1 LKFRAIAQ
9 NGTSR
14 DSRAGTAAPATTGA
28 LDEQQILLSTLPPS
42 PGQKRLALATILVL
56 LAAFCATVPFAAV
69 PVGYIREFIP
79 AYATA
84 MFVISSI
91 TSALLFVQF
100 SVVHSR
106 ALLAVSGGYLL
117 SALITIPWALTFPDL
132 FGATDMAG
140 TTWGVL
146 TRIWRLVFP
155 LSVIGYTLLKDD
167 EATAWPRALSYFA
180 VILSAAALLVAADL
194 VTWLATSTSE
204 LTPSELLFSVIDR
217 AQADWNALLLLLALF
232 ALALLWSR
240 RRSVLD
246 LWLMV
251 VMCGLLI
258 ELCLII
264 LVGRRYVVGWYAA
277 RVYFLVSSTLVLA
290 VLLSETALL
299 YARLAR
305 SVMAQRRERE
315 ARLMTMDVLSASIAH
330 EMNQPLAS
338 IVTNADAASRW
349 MARPTPDLG
358 EVKAT
363 LEQIRNSAY
372 RARDLIGSIRAM
384 VKRDDRNRAPLDLN
398 GLVRE
403 VLTLTE
409 RELQRS
415 RVSVEVELDEH
426 LPLVNGD
433 RVQLQQVLVNLITNA
448 IDAMAEKK
456 WPRILRI
463 ESAVQE
469 PSGVLISV
477 ADNGKGI
484 DPEIVDRIFNPLFT
498 TKSNGMGMGLAICR
512 SIIEGHDGRLQVSA
526 GAEGGSVVQFVLPA
540 TSPDRANS

>member
-1 LKFRAIAQ
+1 MKFRAIAQ

-28 LDEQQILLSTLPPS
+28 SGEQQILLSTLPPS
-42 PGQKRLALATILVL
+42 RGQKRLALAILLVL
-56 LAAFCATVPFAAV
+56 LAAFCATVPFATM

-106 ALLAVSGGYLL
+106 ALLAVAGGYLF

-132 FGATDMAG
+132 FGAADMAG

-146 TRIWRLVFP
+146 TRVWRLVFP
-155 LSVIGYTLLKDD
+155 LSVIAYTLLKDD
-167 EATAWPRALSYFA
+167 EASTAWPRALSYFA
-180 VILSAAALLVAADL
+180 ILLSAAGLLVAADL
-194 VTWLATSTSE
+194 VAWLATSTRE
-204 LTPSELLFSVIDR
+204 LTPSGLLFSVINR

-277 RVYFLVSSTLVLA
+277 RLYFLVSSTLVLA

-305 SVMAQRRERE
+305 SVMAESRERE

-330 EMNQPLAS
+330 EMSQPLAS
-338 IVTNADAASRW
+338 IVTNADAAARW
-349 MARPTPDLG
+349 MGRPTPDLD
-358 EVKAT
+358 EVKAS
-363 LEQIRNSAY
+363 LGQIRDSAY

-384 VKRDDRNRAPLDLN
+384 IKRDARNRLPLDIN
-398 GLVRE
+398 DLVRE
-403 VLTLTE
+403 IVALME
-409 RELQRS
+409 RELQRN
-415 RVSVEVELDEH
+415 RISVELELDEH
-426 LPLVNGD
+426 LPTVQAD
-433 RVQLQQVLVNLITNA
+433 HVQLQQVLINLITNGLE
-448 IDAMAEKK
+448 AMAGNRRA
-456 WPRILRI
+456 RILRVK
-463 ESAVQE
+463 SAIQE
-469 PSGVLISV
+469 PDSVLISV
-477 ADNGKGI
+477 ADTGTGI

-498 TKSNGMGMGLAICR
+498 TKSNGMGMGLSICR
-512 SIIEGHDGRLQVSA
+512 SIIEGHGGRLWASA
-526 GAEGGSVVQFVLPA
+526 GAEGGSVFQFVLPA
-540 TSPDRANS
+540 NIAG